1 MMTLYKKH
9 DDRLVVVENS
19 PSQNALTDALWIDLF
34 NPSGAEI
41 AQVEGLLGI
50 SLPTSEDTKLLAPAD
65 RSYQDG
71 NCVVLTAAV
80 LARDEEL
87 YPFIDDLTFVVS
99 KTRLVTLRTSEPLP
113 ISRYATAC
121 AERPHNL
128 SDGRHVFLGLL
139 TAFINRLSEYVQ
151 ANGASMYEGSKRVFA
166 DRSNDPISSAEF
178 QTTVSSIG
186 RNSDVNAKARESLLN
201 VGLLID
207 YVGNAWFGE
216 EDIQRVLTDLR
227 RDVTD
232 ISEYASFI
240 ASQRAFLLSAVL
252 GLLTLEQSRVT
263 KILSIAATVFLP
275 PTLIASIYGMNFKVM
290 PELSSPWGYPAALA
304 LMLLSAVV
312 PYLFFRWK
320 KWL

>member
-1 MMTLYKKH
+1 M
-9 DDRLVVVENS
+9 
-19 PSQNALTDALWIDLF
+19 
-34 NPSGAEI
+34 
-41 AQVEGLLGI
+41 
-50 SLPTSEDTKLLAPAD
+50 
-65 RSYQDG
+65 
-71 NCVVLTAAV
+71 
-80 LARDEEL
+80 
-87 YPFIDDLTFVVS
+87 
-99 KTRLVTLRTSEPLP
+99 
-113 ISRYATAC
+113 
-121 AERPHNL
+121 
-128 SDGRHVFLGLL
+128 
-139 TAFINRLSEYVQ
+139 
-151 ANGASMYEGSKRVFA
+151 
-166 DRSNDPISSAEF
+166 
-178 QTTVSSIG
+178 
-186 RNSDVNAKARESLLN
+186 
-201 VGLLID
+201 
-207 YVGNAWFGE
+207 GNAWFGE